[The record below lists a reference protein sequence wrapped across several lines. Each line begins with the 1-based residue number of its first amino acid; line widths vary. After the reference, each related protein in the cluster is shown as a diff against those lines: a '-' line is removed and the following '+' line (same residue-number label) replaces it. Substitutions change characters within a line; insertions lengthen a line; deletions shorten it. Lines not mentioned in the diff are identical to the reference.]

1 MSDRDG
7 PEIEVDTPV
16 PGWPQESAGRL
27 AKLDALRKLGVEPY
41 PNRFERTHRFAEI
54 VDAFCEKG
62 AEDLE
67 ALALSVRVAGRV
79 LTKRD
84 HGKTTFVTLFDGTA
98 RLQIYVRKDEV
109 GESAYRILDCV
120 DLGDFIGIDGRVMR
134 TRKGEL
140 SVQARAVAFLSKAL
154 LPLPEK
160 WHGLS
165 DVEIR
170 YRQRYVDL
178 VVNPQVQETFVRRS
192 AIIAEIRSFLDARDY
207 IEVETPMMQ
216 PIPGGAAARPFKTH
230 HNALGMDLFLRIAP
244 ELYLKRL
251 VVGGLERVYEI
262 NRNFRNEGISSQHN
276 PEFTMLEF
284 YTAYADCADVMRL
297 TEELVSAA
305 ASRVSSGRSLRYRGR
320 ELTLTLPFP
329 RLTMKEAILK
339 AASER
344 GLRIDEGVLD
354 DPAILCGWMSRELAA
369 VAGDAHGRPM
379 DPQSYDGLSHGERLA
394 RIFEDMAEG
403 SLWNPTFIT
412 DYPVEVSPLAKA
424 RPDDAR
430 FTERFEL
437 YIGGMEVANGFS
449 ELNDAL
455 EQRRRFLEQ
464 TRAAAE
470 TDVQKIDE
478 DYIRALGHGLPPT
491 GGCGV
496 GVDRLVMLLTDAQS
510 IRDVILFPLL
520 RPETGRERILSS

>member
-1 MSDRDG
+1 
-7 PEIEVDTPV
+7 
-16 PGWPQESAGRL
+16 
-27 AKLDALRKLGVEPY
+27 
-41 PNRFERTHRFAEI
+41 
-54 VDAFCEKG
+54 
-62 AEDLE
+62 
-67 ALALSVRVAGRV
+67 
-79 LTKRD
+79 
-84 HGKTTFVTLFDGTA
+84 
-98 RLQIYVRKDEV
+98 
-109 GESAYRILDCV
+109 
-120 DLGDFIGIDGRVMR
+120 
-134 TRKGEL
+134 
-140 SVQARAVAFLSKAL
+140 
-154 LPLPEK
+154 
-160 WHGLS
+160 
-165 DVEIR
+165 
-170 YRQRYVDL
+170 
-178 VVNPQVQETFVRRS
+178 
-192 AIIAEIRSFLDARDY
+192 
-207 IEVETPMMQ
+207 
-216 PIPGGAAARPFKTH
+216 
-230 HNALGMDLFLRIAP
+230 
-244 ELYLKRL
+244 
-251 VVGGLERVYEI
+251 
-262 NRNFRNEGISSQHN
+262 
-276 PEFTMLEF
+276 
-284 YTAYADCADVMRL
+284 
-297 TEELVSAA
+297 
-305 ASRVSSGRSLRYRGR
+305 
-320 ELTLTLPFP
+320 
-329 RLTMKEAILK
+329 MKEAILK